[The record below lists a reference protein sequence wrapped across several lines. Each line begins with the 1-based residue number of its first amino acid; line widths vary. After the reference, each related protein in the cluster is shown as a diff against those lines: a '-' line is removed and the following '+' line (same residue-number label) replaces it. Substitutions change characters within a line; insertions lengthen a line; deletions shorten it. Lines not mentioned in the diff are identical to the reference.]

1 MIEYIDI
8 RKLHEHPDNPRKAIG
23 DVTELMN
30 SIRKQGLL
38 QNLTVVPHPEIEGEY
53 RIVIGH
59 RRFNAA
65 KKAGLSELPCVI
77 DRKMDRRAQIA
88 VMMSENMQRN
98 DLTIAERVGGVQM
111 MMDLGLDVKQISKDT
126 GLSESSVRRYKKL
139 TDIQT
144 GIKAAEEKG
153 LTLFALE
160 KIAEIPYEDLREEAL
175 NKADYQHIQYKVQTR
190 QAREKTRPSLIETF
204 KKFAEEV
211 KTVEYSR
218 YSWIKDYRFTAA
230 SSVDDAKK
238 FKPDKE
244 KKYVFAENEYYIS
257 LYAENK
263 KTGADEQ
270 KQKDAERLRQRAKH
284 EKEIAQQFRFARCV
298 FMSEIRIRKEQEEA
312 AMRFC
317 LWVMSTSGYLW
328 QVMIGGA
335 FDAAFLQNRPERP
348 RTESLTGSV
357 KVSTEE
363 ILEWNAKDIL
373 TACVTAAYDR
383 IDQGD
388 GCLLDHYTG
397 KPKEENRTKELRT
410 LYVFLEML
418 GYRKSDEEEAWL
430 DGTHECYSFP
440 HDAE

>member
-8 RKLHEHPDNPRKAIG
+8 KKLHEHPDNPRKEIG
-23 DVTELMN
+23 DVTELMD
-30 SIRKQGLL
+30 SIRAQGIL
-38 QNLTVVPHPEIEGEY
+38 QNLTVVPHPQIEGEY

-59 RRFNAA
+59 RRYNAA
-65 KKAGLSELPCVI
+65 KKTGLSELPCVV

-98 DLTIAERVGGVQM
+98 DLTISERVGGVQM

-126 GLSESSVRRYKKL
+126 GLSEASVRRYKKL
-139 TDIQT
+139 SNIQP

-153 LTLFALE
+153 ITLFELE
-160 KIAEIPYEDLREEAL
+160 KIAGIPYEDLRKEAL
-175 NKADYQHIQYKVQTR
+175 ANGQYQHVLYKVESR
-190 QAREKTRPSLIETF
+190 QAREKTRPMIIEDLS
-204 KKFAEEV
+204 KFAEET
-211 KTVEYSR
+211 KRVEYSR
-218 YSWIKDYRFTAA
+218 YEWLKDYSFTKKSAA
-230 SSVDDAKK
+230 EEAKK
-238 FKPDKE
+238 FKPFKE
-244 KKYVFAENEYYIS
+244 KKYVFVENEFYIS

-263 KTGADEQ
+263 QTGADEQ
-270 KQKDAERLRQRAKH
+270 KQKDAEKVKQRAKH
-284 EKEIAQQFRFARCV
+284 EKEIAKQFQFARRV

-317 LWVMSTSGYLW
+317 LWVMSTSRYLW
-328 QVMIGGA
+328 QVSIGGA
-335 FDAAFLQNRPERP
+335 FDAAFHQNRPERP
-348 RTESLTGSV
+348 RTESITRSV

-363 ILEWNAKDIL
+363 ILGWNAKDIL
-373 TACVTAAYDR
+373 SACVKAAYDR

-388 GCLLDHYTG
+388 ECLLDCYTG
-397 KPKEENRTKELRT
+397 KPKEEHMTKEIRT

-430 DGTHECYSFP
+430 NGTHECYSFP